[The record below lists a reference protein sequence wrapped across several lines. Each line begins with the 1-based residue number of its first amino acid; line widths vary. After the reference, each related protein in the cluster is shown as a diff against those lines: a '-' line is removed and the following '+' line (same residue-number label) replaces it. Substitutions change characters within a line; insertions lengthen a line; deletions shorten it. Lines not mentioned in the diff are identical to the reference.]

1 MTLNPLYFSFI
12 AIVVSFL
19 ALLSARPARPGA
31 VGPWIS
37 YTLAVTATVTVCFD
51 LLVNDHVQ
59 ALAFAAVL
67 VGLAAVMRRQF
78 FDWDAR
84 GHVFYAAFVAALCLF
99 LTHVTERIVT
109 GDFPTLGLV
118 LCLILLAMEAASAL
132 LTAYYAYE
140 ALNVMCRVRWRRF
153 FPPLTGDSSYFP
165 KVSIHVPAHSEPVE
179 MVKETL
185 TALAALDYPNYEVIM
200 IDDNTS
206 ESELWRPV
214 MDYCRDLGFKVFHLQ
229 DYPGFK
235 SGALNFALTQTAYD
249 AEIVAVVDSDYLVDP
264 AYLRETVGY
273 FENPS
278 VAFVQTPQSFRNVG
292 LFRFRAASALSQ
304 RFFFEVG
311 MRSRNERNSIIFC
324 GTMGL
329 IRKSVLQRIGG
340 WSEWCIT
347 EDAEA
352 SLRILRLGYESVYVN
367 KAYGNGLLPE
377 TFEDTK
383 KQRFR
388 WAFGGIQIIKRHWR
402 WLLPFADRGR
412 SRRLSAE
419 QRLDYTMGF
428 LGWANDLLILGFS
441 AFILATAISYAS
453 GSALPVRTLASMALM
468 LPILAIVTGGV
479 RVAWALRYTV
489 NCSWRDGLGAFLS
502 MLSLSWTVALACVS
516 ALISKRGVFLRTPK
530 VATANDI
537 GRALLVTRWESALG
551 VSLIVGMILLLNAAF
566 TLESA
571 LLGALLGW
579 HALIYLTALRSSL
592 TEGVEA

>member
-1 MTLNPLYFSFI
+1 
-12 AIVVSFL
+12 
-19 ALLSARPARPGA
+19 
-31 VGPWIS
+31 
-37 YTLAVTATVTVCFD
+37 
-51 LLVNDHVQ
+51 
-59 ALAFAAVL
+59 
-67 VGLAAVMRRQF
+67 
-78 FDWDAR
+78 
-84 GHVFYAAFVAALCLF
+84 
-99 LTHVTERIVT
+99 
-109 GDFPTLGLV
+109 
-118 LCLILLAMEAASAL
+118 MEAASAL

-140 ALNVMCRVRWRRF
+140 AINVMCRVRWRRY
-153 FPPLTGDSSYFP
+153 FPPLTGEGSHFP

-185 TALAALDYPNYEVIM
+185 TTLAGLDYPNYEVIM

-235 SGALNFALTQTAYD
+235 SGALNFALSQTAND

-292 LFRFRAASALSQ
+292 PFRFRAASALSQ
-304 RFFFEVG
+304 RFFFEIG

-324 GTMGL
+324 GTVGL

-367 KAYGNGLLPE
+367 KPYGNGLLPE

-402 WLLPFADRGR
+402 WLLPFPDRGR
-412 SRRLSAE
+412 SRRLTPS
-419 QRLDYTMGF
+419 QRLDYLMGF
-428 LGWANDLLILGFS
+428 LGWANDLLILGFT
-441 AFILATAISYAS
+441 AFILATAISYAN
-453 GSALPVRTLASMALM
+453 GTALPVRTLASMALM
-468 LPILAIVTGGV
+468 LPILAIVTGAV

-489 NCSWRDGLGAFLS
+489 SCSWRDGLGAFLS
-502 MLSLSWTVALACVS
+502 MLSLSWTVALACMS
-516 ALISKRGVFLRTPK
+516 ALISQRGVFLRTPK
-530 VATANDI
+530 VAAANDI
-537 GRALLVTRWESALG
+537 GRALVVTRWESALG
-551 VSLIVGMILLLNAAF
+551 VSLIVGMILLLNATF

-571 LLGALLGW
+571 LLAALLGW
-579 HALIYLTALRSSL
+579 HALVYLSALRSSL
-592 TEGVEA
+592 TEGVET